1 MTTTFR
7 IPYVVPNGENS
18 WGPPLTV
25 VTDAVPVVLDEDN
38 NDTEDAVVG
47 GSYVPALMKF
57 ATVPYAPFGRSD
69 RLGRAADFTGGSG
82 GPGGHGFGGGSG
94 GGMMND
100 RMMMMNNNFS
110 QSRYG
115 DRNNNNRERG
125 GKYNRYNDQQL
136 DDINEGKV
144 NDFDND
150 DSAFQ
155 LVDTTKAP
163 TAKRFVNP
171 SSKRRQ
177 NSMRLRQINARRGG
191 PGPGGAGNGGPV
203 LDKMTGRGGSG
214 GPGGG
219 RGSGPGGSGGRGGQD
234 GGRFGSGGGRFA
246 PGGRG
251 GAPGGRGGRG
261 SGGFFS
267 HRQIDRQPSVAVQTD
282 WKQVEEIALGK
293 LSKSLALAASA
304 SDAKS
309 IAAMIPKVTDVLWC
323 GFVDPYNEA
332 YEKVSAKAP
341 QPLKRMEHKEFY
353 PVTTTD
359 DPVLEKLAVDGAG
372 NVFITDAI
380 LAHIMTSTRSVY
392 PWDIVITKLPGGTM
406 FFDKRDNS
414 QFDYLTVHETSYV
427 PPIDEEGGINSPE
440 RLGLEATMINQ
451 NFSQQILKST
461 KAVLAKERKHMELPN
476 PFFDEDDAQGME
488 PASTAFRY
496 RKYVLD
502 EKTTVIVRTELHA
515 TVKNGTQY
523 MTSYALNEYSP
534 SAMNLAMTN
543 PNNMLLS
550 WRDKIDSQRGAVLA
564 TEFKNNS
571 FKIAKWTAMS
581 LLAGADLMKMGFVT
595 RANPKNPMEH
605 ILLASQFYRPKD
617 LATQI
622 TLQESQMWSIFR
634 MVINMLQ
641 KPSAVDGK
649 YVLMRD
655 PNKPFLYLYKV
666 PDNTFE
672 DDE

>member
-1 MTTTFR
+1 MTTFR

-18 WGPPLTV
+18 WGPPLS
-25 VTDAVPVVLDEDN
+25 LSDN
-38 NDTEDAVVG
+38 DSTNDDG
-47 GSYVPALMKF
+47 YIPALLKF
-57 ATVPYAPFGRSD
+57 AAVPYAPFGRSD
-69 RLGRAADFTGGSG
+69 RLGRAADFTNTSNMA
-82 GPGGHGFGGGSG
+82 GGGLGGIG
-94 GGMMND
+94 GGMGG
-100 RMMMMNNNFS
+100 MMMMNNNFN

-115 DRNNNNRERG
+115 DRNNNNRDRDRG
-125 GKYNRYNDQQL
+125 GKYSRYNDQ
-136 DDINEGKV
+136 DDIDGGKEK
-144 NDFDND
+144 DFNND
-150 DSAFQ
+150 DAAFQ

-177 NSMRLRQINARRGG
+177 NSGRLRQINARRDGPGRSGPGG
-191 PGPGGAGNGGPV
+191 PGSGGPV
-203 LDKMTGRGGSG
+203 LDKMTGRGG
-214 GPGGG
+214 P
-219 RGSGPGGSGGRGGQD
+219 SGGRGGGP
-234 GGRFGSGGGRFA
+234 GGRFQ

-251 GAPGGRGGRG
+251 GGPGGRGGRG
-261 SGGFFS
+261 GYFS
-267 HRQIDRQPSVAVQTD
+267 HRQADRQPSVAVQTD

-309 IAAMIPKVTDVLWC
+309 IAASIPKVTDVVWC
-323 GFVDPYNEA
+323 GFVDPYNDA
-332 YEKVSAKAP
+332 YEKVTAKTP
-341 QPLKRMEHKEFY
+341 VPLKRMEHKEFY

-359 DPVLEKLAVDGAG
+359 DPVLEKLAVDGAA
-372 NVFITDAI
+372 NIFITDTI
-380 LAHIMTSTRSVY
+380 LAHIMTCTRSVY

-427 PPIDEEGGINSPE
+427 SPVDEEGGINAPE

-461 KAVLAKERKHMELPN
+461 KAATAKERKHMELPN

-502 EKTTVIVRTELHA
+502 DSTSVIVRTELHA
-515 TVKNGTQY
+515 SVKNGTQF
-523 MTSYALNEYSP
+523 MTSYALNEYNP

-550 WRDKIDSQRGAVLA
+550 WRDKIDAQRGAVLA

-581 LLAGADLMKMGFVT
+581 ILAGADFMKMGFVT
-595 RANPKNPMEH
+595 RSNPKNPFEH
-605 ILLASQFYRPKD
+605 ILLGSQFYRPKD

-634 MVINMLQ
+634 MVVSMLQ
-641 KPSAVDGK
+641 KPTAVDGK

-666 PDNTFE
+666 PDDTFD